1 MGPLNRRHWLA
12 VAAAAGAAG
21 QPKSKLLLP
30 SDQPDEFHLKLM
42 WYNPVAPINRQTWR
56 LRISGLVEKSQ
67 GLALPQLRALPQET
81 QSSRMKCEIGRA
93 SCRERV
99 CYAV

>member
-1 MGPLNRRHWLA
+1 MGPFNRRHWLA

-42 WYNPVAPINRQTWR
+42 WFNPVPPINPQTWR
-56 LRISGLVEKSQ
+56 L
-67 GLALPQLRALPQET
+67 
-81 QSSRMKCEIGRA
+81 
-93 SCRERV
+93 
-99 CYAV
+99 